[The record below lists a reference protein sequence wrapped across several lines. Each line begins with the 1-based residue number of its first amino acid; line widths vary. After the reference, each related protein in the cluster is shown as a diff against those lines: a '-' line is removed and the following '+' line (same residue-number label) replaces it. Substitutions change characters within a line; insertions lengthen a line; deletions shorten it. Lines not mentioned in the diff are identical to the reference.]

1 MYRLRFHTFFPAVA
15 LPLLAGC
22 QDFVTCTL
30 DAPPAIELLL
40 TNSASDAY
48 ILGVQGTVTEGNYTD
63 SLYSVGQGLY
73 IAATQRGGT
82 YAIHVEHPHYSP
94 WDTTGVRVHKSVGNC
109 PRVSTVHLDR
119 SLDPLP

>member
-1 MYRLRFHTFFPAVA
+1 MYRLDFPRFLPALV

-22 QDFVTCTL
+22 QDFVICTL

-40 TNSASDAY
+40 TNSVSDAY
-48 ILGVQGTVTEGNYTD
+48 ILGAQGTVTEGTYSD
-63 SLYSVGQGLY
+63 SLYSVGEGLY

-82 YAIHVEHPHYSP
+82 YAIHVEHPNYSP
-94 WDTTGVRVHKSVGNC
+94 WDTTGVRVHKSEGGC
-109 PRVSTVHLDR
+109 PRVTTVRLDR